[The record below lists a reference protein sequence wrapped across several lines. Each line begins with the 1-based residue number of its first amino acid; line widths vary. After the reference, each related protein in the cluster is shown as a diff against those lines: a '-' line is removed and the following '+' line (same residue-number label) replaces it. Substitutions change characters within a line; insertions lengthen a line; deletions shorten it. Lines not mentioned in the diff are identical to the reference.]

1 MFIFGLIDLL
11 ISVCQ
16 CMYFLA
22 TAMYSGKHLVL
33 GLQIYMDFI
42 LLIIIVQLLLL
53 LHKHIIMLFL
63 QHEKYLIYI

>member
-1 MFIFGLIDLL
+1 
-11 ISVCQ
+11 
-16 CMYFLA
+16 MYFLA

-63 QHEKYLIYI
+63 QHEKYLIYIWKFIEMVLNN